1 MAQSRL
7 TSFTEALTNIV
18 VGFALA
24 LAAQVALFP
33 GCGIRVGFWDNR
45 RIAVSFTF
53 ISLVRSYVLRRVFNA
68 HDETLP

>member
-1 MAQSRL
+1 MAQSRQASL
-7 TSFTEALTNIV
+7 TEALTNIV

-33 GCGIRVGFWDNR
+33 SFGIRVGFWDNL

-53 ISLVRSYVLRRVFNA
+53 ISLVRSYVLRRLFNA
-68 HDETLP
+68 YDERQP

>member
-1 MAQSRL
+1 MAQSRKA
-7 TSFTEALTNIV
+7 SFTEALTNIV

-33 GCGIRVGFWDNR
+33 GFGIRVGFWDNL

-53 ISLVRSYVLRRVFNA
+53 ISLIRSYVLRRLFNA
-68 HDETLP
+68 HDERQS

>member
-1 MAQSRL
+1 MAQSHQASL
-7 TSFTEALTNIV
+7 TEALTNIV

-33 GCGIRVGFWDNR
+33 GFGIRVGFGDNL

-53 ISLVRSYVLRRVFNA
+53 ISLVRSYVLRRLFNA
-68 HDETLP
+68 YDGRQS